1 MWCQISQTR
10 LIKGVESM
18 LFSRWASSWGLY
30 SELIHNTAW
39 CFTIT
44 VLCDSR
50 IFVILRDSPLLSC
63 IWCQFAVLGRILLSE
78 EILSKSSSSLIKKH
92 PVLQPI
98 VQTILVFLF
107 GCFGINVHRSLDV
120 FMPHNRLDNLQ
131 VGLFFAKPCTECVT
145 QIVCRKV
152 WKQNRITVLFL
163 WCHFFALIVICNDS
177 LDSTI
182 YRLRIGDIAETAT
195 KDKSCH
201 SVNFNIVPARLFLLF
216 PQHFKGIFHGIKH
229 RDCPNAS
236 IRFRLWDMLNR
247 TAVLAN
253 RVIN

>member
-1 MWCQISQTR
+1 MGFIVGTLFGTDSQHFVMLYYHCFMWSQ
-10 LIKGVESM
+10 
-18 LFSRWASSWGLY
+18 
-30 SELIHNTAW
+30 
-39 CFTIT
+39 
-44 VLCDSR
+44 

-78 EILSKSSSSLIKKH
+78 EILSKSSSSLIKKNIQCCSQSFKRF
-92 PVLQPI
+92 LF
-98 VQTILVFLF
+98 FLF

-163 WCHFFALIVICNDS
+163 WCPFFARIVICNDS

-182 YRLRIGDIAETAT
+182 YRLRIGDICRNGY
-195 KDKSCH
+195 KRQILSFRQFQHH
-201 SVNFNIVPARLFLLF
+201 SSQTLSALPAAFQRHLSRHQASELSEC
-216 PQHFKGIFHGIKH
+216 QHSF
-229 RDCPNAS
+229 
-236 IRFRLWDMLNR
+236 
-247 TAVLAN
+247 
-253 RVIN
+253 